1 MNALDLSRLD
11 TELRGPAEEVL
22 TQIGL
27 ETAAHGI
34 PVTAKQGFDG
44 LRVSLQDG
52 ICIEYQH
59 KWEFFRGL
67 ALAKRVLRSGK
78 AIEEHPSFV
87 RLGFFEDVSRGAVLT
102 VDSLKKKLRW
112 LAAMGYNALTLYIE
126 DIYEVPE
133 YPWFG
138 HQRGRYSKAELKEI
152 VAYGKRFGITLYP
165 SIQVLGHL
173 EMPLIWPAFRDIKDS
188 SAVLYVGK
196 TAVYDF
202 IDTLFKNLCECFE
215 TREFHVGMDE
225 AHTMGLGRRLSKEG
239 YVPKSELLAQ
249 HMEKVSVLCE
259 KYGISPLIA
268 SDMFFR
274 PYTPGNGYYSDDV
287 IVPQEVIDRVPPMYS
302 ISYWDYYNCEKSQK
316 SAAMFEHMIG
326 QHKRFHNHISFLG
339 GAWKW
344 MGFAPNN
351 AFSLYSSNFHINGCI
366 RHGIDDISLATFGDD
381 GSEASMFSNLPTL
394 VLYAEKLYKHTTEKV
409 DIEEAFMDLFGLP
422 VEAFLT
428 LDCPNQIPDGP
439 RMEDSSSANPCK
451 YLFYN
456 DPLNG
461 RLTRL
466 VKHSYK
472 PHFAEC
478 EKRLAVWKDDPQFG
492 YIFETLSALCR
503 VLKNLATLPLELREA
518 YAAGDKAALEALAD
532 SIPGIVADLDDFTD
546 KFQAQWL
553 KENKLFGLE
562 TLELRFGGQRGRLVS
577 TEKVLRLYLG
587 GKLDR
592 IEPLETPLLY
602 PNGKDANEPDREINS
617 YAEYLYDNTL
627 PAGVPHS

>member
-1 MNALDLSRLD
+1 MQKLNVSKLEAQLREAAR
-11 TELRGPAEEVL
+11 ELLP
-22 TQIGL
+22 QIGIA
-27 ETAAHGI
+27 EAEDGI
-34 PVTAKQGFDG
+34 AVTAKQGYNG
-44 LRVSLQDG
+44 LRVSLQGG
-52 ICIEYQH
+52 ILIEYQH

-67 ALAKRVLRSGK
+67 ALAKRVLRSGNT
-78 AIEEHPSFV
+78 IEEHPHFY
-87 RLGFFEDVSRGAVLT
+87 RLGFFEDLSRGAVLT
-102 VDSLKKKLRW
+102 LDSLKKKIRY
-112 LAAMGYNALTLYIE
+112 LAAMGYNAFTLYIE

-138 HQRGRYSKAELKEI
+138 HQRGRYTKAELKEM
-152 VAYGKRFGITLYP
+152 VAYGERFGITLNP

-173 EMPLIWPAFRDIKDS
+173 EMPLIWPAFKDIKDS
-188 SAVLYVGK
+188 GAVLYVGK
-196 TAVYDF
+196 PEVYEF
-202 IDTLFKNLCECFE
+202 IDKLFKNLCECFKS
-215 TREFHVGMDE
+215 RHFYLNMDE
-225 AHTMGLGRRLSKEG
+225 AHTMGLGRRLDKEG
-239 YVPKSELLAQ
+239 YVPKSELLAI
-249 HMEKVSVLCE
+249 HMEHVGKLCE
-259 KYGISPLIA
+259 KHGIVPIIA
-268 SDMFFR
+268 TDMFFR
-274 PYTPGNGYYSDDV
+274 PYTAGNGYYSTDT
-287 IVPQEVIDRVPPMYS
+287 IVPQEAIDRVPEMYR
-302 ISYWDYYNCEKSQK
+302 IMYWDYYNCEKSEK
-316 SAAMFEHMIG
+316 SAAMFEHMLQ
-326 QHKRFHNHISFLG
+326 QHKRFRNPLMFLG

-351 AFSLYSSNFHINGCI
+351 AFSLYASDFHLNGCL
-366 RHGIDDISLATFGDD
+366 RHGIDDIPLATFGDD

-394 VLYAEKLYKHTTEKV
+394 VLYAEKLYKNATEKV
-409 DIEEAFMDLFGLP
+409 DIEEGFMDLFGLP

-451 YLFYN
+451 YFLYN

-478 EKRLAVWKDDPQFG
+478 ERKLAVWQEDPRFG

-532 SIPGIVADLDDFTD
+532 SIPCIVTDLDDFTD
-546 KFQAQWL
+546 LFRTQWL
-553 KENKLFGLE
+553 RENKMFGLE

-577 TEKVLRLYLG
+577 TEKILRLYLRG
-587 GKLDR
+587 QLER

-602 PNGKDANEPDREINS
+602 PNGKDANEPDREVNT
-617 YAEYLYDNTL
+617 YVEYCYDNIL
-627 PAGVPHS
+627 PAGVPHC